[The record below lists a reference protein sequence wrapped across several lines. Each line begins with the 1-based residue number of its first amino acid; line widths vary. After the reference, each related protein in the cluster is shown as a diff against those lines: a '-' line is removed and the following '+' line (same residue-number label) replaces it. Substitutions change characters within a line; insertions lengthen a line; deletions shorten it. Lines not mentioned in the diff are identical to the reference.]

1 MIPLFLSDFRRRPT
15 LRHLPIMTTCYIC
28 QQLMVYYRYLPT
40 GTKEAWDVKP
50 EAEVTAASSDDVA
63 VGIDDL

>member
-1 MIPLFLSDFRRRPT
+1 MHKGDNDSRHRPT
-15 LRHLPIMTTCYIC
+15 IRRTPIMTTCYIC

-40 GTKEAWDVKP
+40 GSKEAWNVKT
-50 EAEVTAASSDDVA
+50 EKTVTAASSDDVA